1 MRGDRKHILARSR
14 HVASEP
20 SAVAEETGKS
30 SRCEAE
36 FCFVV
41 GIYQP
46 QGSVNYPAV
55 CFGAQTFKVL
65 YDHSGASDTHQFVDA
80 AFRFSHDIQIL
91 LV

>member
-1 MRGDRKHILARSR
+1 MIAQPLAFN
-14 HVASEP
+14 EYL
-20 SAVAEETGKS
+20 GKS

-41 GIYQP
+41 WIYQP

-55 CFGAQTFKVL
+55 CFRAQTFKVL